1 MALPKLET
9 PKHSCVLPITKQT
22 VFFRPFLVGEQK
34 VLLQAQESED
44 QQLVARETIRLLEH
58 CVDDVKVNKLPTGD
72 VEYLFLQLRIK
83 SIGET
88 SDVVLICQD
97 KECSADVSTTIDL
110 ESAQLIEP
118 EEEVSP
124 IVELTPE
131 ISMEFILPNFELV
144 NKMTKPDDEKMTAQ
158 QMFQIIS
165 GCVVSII
172 HGEEVHSREDFSD
185 KELTEFMDSM
195 SSHMLSN
202 IQEFFAAVP
211 KMVIDTKYK
220 CKVCERDN
228 DMRLEGIQNFFA

>member
-58 CVDDVKVNKLPTGD
+58 CVDDVKINKLPTGD

-83 SIGET
+83 SVGET
-88 SDVVLICQD
+88 SDIVLVCQD
-97 KECSADVSTTIDL
+97 KECSADINVELDL

-118 EEEVSP
+118 EKEISP
-124 IVELTPE
+124 LVELTPE